1 MNINREELNYLT
13 QFSYK
18 KVETLIGKR
27 ILEI

>member
-1 MNINREELNYLT
+1 MNINKEKLNYLT